1 MRNPVQVSIANKKKY
16 KRLNKGAAECINE
29 EHDISDLE
37 SSSAGLPGACR
48 PNLEGSLFTYF
59 ISNQNQSV
67 L

>member
-59 ISNQNQSV
+59 ISNRG
-67 L
+67 